1 MKIEGPRAAD
11 ATRKSDKTRKTSGS
25 TSDFSSFLDTE
36 SEGTA
41 DVAAAPAMG
50 GIGALIA
57 AQAAEDPLEGR
68 TRRRMQDRAEKV
80 LDALDDVHR
89 GLLSGSLSTVQME
102 RIAQSVTVQREKVND
117 PRLVEILDQVDLRA
131 QVELAKLEM
140 ARENS

>member
-1 MKIEGPRAAD
+1 
-11 ATRKSDKTRKTSGS
+11 
-25 TSDFSSFLDTE
+25 
-36 SEGTA
+36 
-41 DVAAAPAMG
+41 
-50 GIGALIA
+50 LIA

-102 RIAQSVTVQREKVND
+102 RIAQSVTSRREKVND

-140 ARENS
+140 ARENSQ